1 MYFVCI
7 QLVADQ
13 DKKVRE
19 NFSNLIS
26 TFAYMNRSKNTGI
39 FEEFQIGQSN
49 YLTIGTELMQRKDFR

>member
-1 MYFVCI
+1 MYSLCQ
-7 QLVADQ
+7 QLVAEQ

-19 NFSNLIS
+19 HFSNLIS
-26 TFAYMNRSKNTGI
+26 TFAYINRSKNRSL

>member
-1 MYFVCI
+1 MHI
-7 QLVADQ
+7 QLVTEQ

-26 TFAYMNRSKNTGI
+26 TFAYINRSKNKSL

-49 YLTIGTELMQRKDFR
+49 YLTIGSELLQQKDFR

>member
-1 MYFVCI
+1 MYSLWI
-7 QLVADQ
+7 QLVDEQ

-26 TFAYMNRSKNTGI
+26 KFAYINRSKNQKL

-49 YLTIGTELMQRKDFR
+49 YLTIGVDLLHRKDFR